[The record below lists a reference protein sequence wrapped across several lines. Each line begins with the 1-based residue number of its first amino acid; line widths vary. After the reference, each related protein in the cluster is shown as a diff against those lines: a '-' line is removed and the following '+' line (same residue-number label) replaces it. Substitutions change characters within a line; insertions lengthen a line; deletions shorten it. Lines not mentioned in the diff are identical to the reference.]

1 MREYE
6 EPEPDYPRDDL
17 LEPMESAAQDNP
29 ELRIFDSSDLPQH
42 RGDFTSQHAIMVR
55 SRQFAEIA
63 GLMDGSQTDQPKLKR
78 FSRYNQSMHSR
89 PVSTCHAEPSSS
101 HLPQPQTYSKGGKL
115 KTGIFSG
122 NWTLRDKKEMRPS
135 VHNITV
141 VPVGRQ
147 VGSSSKSSPTSS
159 TATPTTSSSSLP
171 SLQFRLSKHNSPTQ
185 ERRRISADTFTSNEH
200 ISPTRRREPFL
211 TYSRRR
217 SAASRCSNDEVRK
230 SSLPPESCVNR
241 TDNCSSVNSATRST
255 KRERVIPIEIRNAAS
270 DHLFTE
276 ELQATLKSRKIPLQI
291 QVEEHRSNL
300 SDSDSRC
307 RPTSFPKAMLEKDS
321 SCENNL
327 DNCHEAGFRD
337 KRSYVSTIQEVGS
350 NPEAED
356 AADEFNEND
365 MQPSNEDSQPCRLR
379 RIGGVKSMGPA
390 RRCWHRPVVE
400 VFPYSHTRSV
410 SKDSG
415 IPSTPVEQRRSHCS
429 SSTDECSPTSTPI
442 IESFATHLVI
452 DADSAYRTGTSD
464 SSPSSVCS
472 NSEVQGATMRK
483 SCPDLHRATSV
494 VQPKNLEAHRV
505 QNPRNRRAR
514 EKRQAA
520 EWMKKPVNEWSFD
533 DVLLWL
539 QYCKLDEVA
548 SVMIGYDINGTDVE
562 KWNDETLVQLGVV
575 DEDVR
580 REVLKQL
587 LDAKEAYE
595 KRAAEKDEK
604 TPRGRQRMPL
614 FKMVRSASYDKVLA
628 LETPLT
634 TRDITVAEGR
644 FGCLQVTKVNG
655 ANIPLREQD
664 CLLEINDKP
673 GQIFRSPLMFTKLV
687 SDAEGEPIRLVVLR
701 RRHLNDE
708 ADDDGHA
715 NLADGCLQ
723 GTSITSEQDSSTSSG
738 VSSSEICSEVAVPVT
753 PMEHSPEVLRL

>member
-17 LEPMESAAQDNP
+17 LEPMESAVQGNP

-42 RGDFTSQHAIMVR
+42 RGDFASQHAIMVR

-89 PVSTCHAEPSSS
+89 PMSTCHAEPSSS

-147 VGSSSKSSPTSS
+147 
-159 TATPTTSSSSLP
+159 
-171 SLQFRLSKHNSPTQ
+171 
-185 ERRRISADTFTSNEH
+185 
-200 ISPTRRREPFL
+200 
-211 TYSRRR
+211 R

-230 SSLPPESCVNR
+230 SSLPSEICVNR
-241 TDNCSSVNSATRST
+241 TDNYSSMNSTSRST
-255 KRERVIPIEIRNAAS
+255 KRERVIPIEIKDATS

-276 ELQATLKSRKIPLQI
+276 ELQATLKSRKTPLQT
-291 QVEEHRSNL
+291 QVEEHRPNVPNP
-300 SDSDSRC
+300 DSRC
-307 RPTSFPKAMLEKDS
+307 RPTSFPKAMFKKDS
-321 SCENNL
+321 SCENIL
-327 DNCHEAGFRD
+327 DNCHEAGFPD
-337 KRSYVSTIQEVGS
+337 KRSYVSTIQEVGG

-356 AADEFNEND
+356 GVDEFDEGDLRPFNE
-365 MQPSNEDSQPCRLR
+365 ESQPCRLR

-400 VFPYSHTRSV
+400 VFPYAHTRSV

-415 IPSTPVEQRRSHCS
+415 IPSTPVEQRRSDCS
-429 SSTDECSPTSTPI
+429 SSTEECSPTSTPI

-472 NSEVQGATMRK
+472 NSEAQSATMRK
-483 SCPDLHRATSV
+483 SCPDLRHATAI

-548 SVMIGYDINGTDVE
+548 SVMIGYDINGSDVD

-587 LDAKEAYE
+587 FDAKEAYE
-595 KRAAEKDEK
+595 KRAAEKDDK
-604 TPRGRQRMPL
+604 TSRGRQRMPL

-628 LETPLT
+628 LETSLT

-664 CLLEINDKP
+664 CLLEINEKP
-673 GQIFRSPLMFTKLV
+673 GQLFRSPLMFTKLV

-708 ADDDGHA
+708 DDDDGHT
-715 NLADGCLQ
+715 NLASGYLQ
-723 GTSITSEQDSSTSSG
+723 GTSVTSEQDSSASSG

>member
-1 MREYE
+1 
-6 EPEPDYPRDDL
+6 
-17 LEPMESAAQDNP
+17 MESAVQGNP

-42 RGDFTSQHAIMVR
+42 RGDFASQHAIMVR

-89 PVSTCHAEPSSS
+89 PMSTCHAEPSSS

-147 VGSSSKSSPTSS
+147 VASSSKSSPTSS
-159 TATPTTSSSSLP
+159 ATTPTTSSSSLP

-230 SSLPPESCVNR
+230 SSLPSEICVNR
-241 TDNCSSVNSATRST
+241 TDNYSSMNSTSRST
-255 KRERVIPIEIRNAAS
+255 KRERVIPIEIKDATS

-276 ELQATLKSRKIPLQI
+276 ELQATLKSRKTPLQT
-291 QVEEHRSNL
+291 QVEEHRPNVPNP
-300 SDSDSRC
+300 DSRC
-307 RPTSFPKAMLEKDS
+307 RPTSFPKAMFKKDS
-321 SCENNL
+321 SCENIL
-327 DNCHEAGFRD
+327 DNCHEAGFPD
-337 KRSYVSTIQEVGS
+337 KRSYVSTIQEVGG

-356 AADEFNEND
+356 GVDEFDEGDLRPFNE
-365 MQPSNEDSQPCRLR
+365 ESQPCRLR

-400 VFPYSHTRSV
+400 VFPYAHTRSV

-415 IPSTPVEQRRSHCS
+415 IPSTPVEQRRSDCS
-429 SSTDECSPTSTPI
+429 SSTEECSPTSTPI

-472 NSEVQGATMRK
+472 NSEAQSATMRK
-483 SCPDLHRATSV
+483 SCPDLRHATAI

-548 SVMIGYDINGTDVE
+548 SVMIGYDINGSDVD

-587 LDAKEAYE
+587 FDAKEAFE
-595 KRAAEKDEK
+595 KRAAEKDDK
-604 TPRGRQRMPL
+604 TSRGRQRMPL

-628 LETPLT
+628 LETSLT

-664 CLLEINDKP
+664 CLLEINEKP
-673 GQIFRSPLMFTKLV
+673 GQLFRSPLMFTKLV

-708 ADDDGHA
+708 DDDDGHT
-715 NLADGCLQ
+715 NLASGYLQ
-723 GTSITSEQDSSTSSG
+723 GTSVTSEQDSSASSG
-738 VSSSEICSEVAVPVT
+738 VSSSEISSEVAVPVT